1 MAALSSIKTPPP
13 FSPSVTINTMEAV
26 SAMVWVGPGILA
38 TTCSNGWSP
47 ASVELWDVAWHLE
60 KIKKSGRFVY
70 DDTNMHSPLRTIS
83 LANAPLSSMSAVNGL
98 IIAGGSDGIVSVL
111 DPSEKAA
118 ATGSCLQKFS
128 DHKGAVT
135 DIYAVSR
142 CGNVS
147 LMLGS
152 IEMYQGLKLC
162 QSVWAWSGWSLHPLY
177 MSTILYDNGVA
188 RPFKC
193 KNHNIPPHF
202 YMENAIL
209 YFGSI

>member
-26 SAMVWVGPGILA
+26 STMVWVGPGILA
-38 TTCSNGWSP
+38 TTCSNNGWSP
-47 ASVELWDVAWHLE
+47 ASVDLWDVASHLE

-83 LANAPLSSMSAVNGL
+83 LADAPLSSMSAVNGL

-118 ATGSCLQKFS
+118 AAGSCLQKFS

-135 DIYAVSR
+135 DMYAVS
-142 CGNVS
+142 CYGNVS
-147 LMLGS
+147 LLLGHK
-152 IEMYQGLKLC
+152 E
-162 QSVWAWSGWSLHPLY
+162 
-177 MSTILYDNGVA
+177 
-188 RPFKC
+188 
-193 KNHNIPPHF
+193 
-202 YMENAIL
+202 
-209 YFGSI
+209 